1 MERPEWRHPL
11 GRKSLSLQLRP
22 ALGFSNE
29 TRAVFHTARG
39 GRIGTPLWRILTDQ
53 ELDATPVLG
62 GKLEAWTAM
71 DFRVSTNE
79 I

>member
-1 MERPEWRHPL
+1 MERPEWRRPL

-29 TRAVFHTARG
+29 PRAVIHTARG

-71 DFRVSTNE
+71 DLRVSTNE